1 MRRTGWRSSGR
12 RGTRR
17 SSRGE
22 TIFSRC
28 AEPRPAWQ
36 LGRVARTDKILLCLC
51 RREVERREVM
61 QMQRLAFAHKHKQ
74 KLAKIARDAVER
86 EEQLAVVKLETE
98 AKMLAADRHRAE
110 KRYVQIL

>member
-1 MRRTGWRSSGR
+1 MRCVAQSADRLASGPRCWHR
-12 RGTRR
+12 R
-17 SSRGE
+17 
-22 TIFSRC
+22 I
-28 AEPRPAWQ
+28 
-36 LGRVARTDKILLCLC
+36 LGCLC

-61 QMQRLAFAHKHKQ
+61 QMQRLAFAPKHKQ

-110 KRYVQIL
+110 KRYVRIL

>member
-1 MRRTGWRSSGR
+1 MRRART
-12 RGTRR
+12 
-17 SSRGE
+17 
-22 TIFSRC
+22 
-28 AEPRPAWQ
+28 AWQ
-36 LGRVARTDKILLCLC
+36 LGRVARTDGFLRCC
-51 RREVERREVM
+51 REVERREVM

-110 KRYVQIL
+110 KRYVRIL